1 MQQLDYAVYNF
12 APTNSCRQVPRGLA
26 YSGVIEEGSATTFQ
40 VTFTDALT
48 HQVLLSQTM
57 VVDPDLLSH
66 NKAPLITSSS
76 GSFQ

>member
-1 MQQLDYAVYNF
+1 MKQLDYTVYNF
-12 APTNSCRQVPRGLA
+12 APTDSCRQVLRGLA

-57 VVDPDLLSH
+57 VVDPDLLFQ
-66 NKAPLITSSS
+66 NKAPLITNSS